1 MLSFTV
7 KKYTFENLTQTG
19 TWTTLACFALPFTD
33 GESLDESLDA
43 GKLMLSLMDE
53 SYGIGG
59 YKKAFKPWTRI
70 RIEITDGTEDDEGN
84 LVTEVI
90 DRVVMSDVSKC
101 ARFDSA

>member
-7 KKYTFENLTQTG
+7 KKYTFENATQTG
-19 TWTTLACFALPFTD
+19 RWTTLSCYALPFTD